1 MDRQLLWLNVGLV
14 AYILPF
20 LSCLFHSVVVT
31 YLLYH
36 NKGRIPFNLKKE
48 RSNFL
53 FLRLR
58 AYSKKLHVFRKD
70 VGRKD

>member
-36 NKGRIPFNLKKE
+36 NKRTKNKFSFSVEECTDVWYNKE
-48 RSNFL
+48 ED
-53 FLRLR
+53 
-58 AYSKKLHVFRKD
+58 YFRQKEL
-70 VGRKD
+70 

>member
-58 AYSKKLHVFRKD
+58 AYSKRLHWMKIHLGFK
-70 VGRKD
+70 